1 MNLVNRLS
9 FLKNT
14 AVSTADVLLGKR
26 FDGFLPDNETVLSR
40 YDVVQEIL
48 KYPKIDAYAH
58 AYLNDAQA
66 KVQMDYA
73 DSLGIEKLFI
83 SVPIAKKM
91 GETPAEIKAYNDV
104 VLKAVKRYPDR
115 LTGQLTI
122 NPVHQKA
129 SLEEIRRCTD
139 QGMVGMK
146 IYNQVRISNPLFYP
160 VIEKFI
166 DYKMIIHVHGESQLG
181 VGGYRMKYDVK
192 TTPDISLPEDIT
204 DMAERYPE
212 AMFQYAHIGGGSD
225 WEYACKAFRNYPNI
239 YVDTGGSNNEE
250 NMIGFA
256 VKTLG
261 EDRVLFGCD
270 GAYFQGVSKIVASD
284 LTGAQK
290 HKVFFG
296 NYNALLKKSG
306 RNIR

>member
-1 MNLVNRLS
+1 MNPISRLS
-9 FLKNT
+9 FIKNT
-14 AVSTADVLLGKR
+14 AVSTADLLLGKPAG
-26 FDGFLPDNETVLSR
+26 GFVPEHAAVAAP

-58 AYLNDAQA
+58 AYLQDAQA
-66 KVQMDYA
+66 KVQMAYA

-91 GETPAEIKAYNDV
+91 GETPEEIRAYNNL
-104 VLKAVKRYPDR
+104 VLKAVKRHPDR

-129 SLEEIRRCTD
+129 SIEEIRRCIGE
-139 QGMVGMK
+139 GMVGMK

-192 TTPDISLPEDIT
+192 TTPEISLPEDFT
-204 DMAERYPE
+204 AVAKRYPE
-212 AMFQYAHIGGGSD
+212 ALFQYAHIGGGSD

-250 NMIGFA
+250 NMIAFA

-270 GAYFQGVSKIVASD
+270 GAYFQGAGKIVAAD
-284 LTGAQK
+284 LTPRQK
-290 HKVFFG
+290 QKVFFD
-296 NYNALLKKSG
+296 NYNALLKRSG

>member
-1 MNLVNRLS
+1 MDRLS
-9 FLKNT
+9 FIKNT
-14 AVSTADVLLGKR
+14 AVSTADALLGKR
-26 FDGFLPDNETVLSR
+26 LEGFVPEHEAISSP
-40 YDVVQEIL
+40 YDVVGEIL

-58 AYLNDAQA
+58 AYFQDAQA

-91 GETPAEIKAYNDV
+91 GETPDEIKAYNNL
-104 VLKAVKRYPDR
+104 VLKAVKRHPDR
-115 LTGQLTI
+115 LIGQLTI
-122 NPVHQKA
+122 NPVYQKE
-129 SLEEIRRCTD
+129 SIEEIRRCTGE
-139 QGMVGMK
+139 GMTGMK
-146 IYNQVRISNPLFYP
+146 IYNQVRISSPLFYP
-160 VIEKFI
+160 VIEKFT

-181 VGGYRMKYDVK
+181 VGGYRMKYDVR
-192 TTPDISLPEDIT
+192 TTPDISLPEDFV
-204 DMAERYPE
+204 DMAVRYPE

-250 NMIGFA
+250 NMLSFA

-270 GAYFQGVSKIVASD
+270 GAYFQGVGKIVAAD
-284 LTGAQK
+284 LTAGQK
-290 HKVFFG
+290 KKVFFD
-296 NYNALLKKSG
+296 NYNQILKKSG